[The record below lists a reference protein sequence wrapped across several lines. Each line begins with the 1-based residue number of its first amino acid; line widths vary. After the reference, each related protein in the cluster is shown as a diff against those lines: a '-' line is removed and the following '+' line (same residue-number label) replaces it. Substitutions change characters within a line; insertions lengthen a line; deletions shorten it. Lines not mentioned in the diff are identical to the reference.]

1 MEKFETYNE
10 AEILHQAEA
19 LRAETIRQFF
29 AGLFGKSDGA
39 IPAHAVPAE

>member
-10 AEILHQAEA
+10 AEILRQAEA

-29 AGLFGKSDGA
+29 AGLFDKNDGD
-39 IPAHAVPAE
+39 IRAHAVPAE